1 MKDLFKKCDY
11 YFDINYGSEIL
22 SAVWTAFLNNQ
33 AIFAFD
39 ETVHNHMY
47 IPKEHIYAVG
57 DVDKFIGNVK
67 VLMNDNAKLDKH
79 IEIQKAYAMSESAD
93 RYKNI

>member
-1 MKDLFKKCDY
+1 VKDLFKKCDY

-22 SAVWTAFLNNQ
+22 SAVWTAFLHNH

-39 ETVHNHMY
+39 ETVHNQMY

-57 DVDKFIGNVK
+57 DVDKFINNVK
-67 VLMNDNAKLDKH
+67 MLMSDKAKVAEY
-79 IEIQKAYAMSESAD
+79 IEVQKAHAMSESVNK
-93 RYKNI
+93 YQNI